1 MSSRR
6 PRRWLRRFVVTVVI
20 LGCLGVAAD
29 RAAAW
34 VAQNRLATMAEE
46 QAAQYDVRAADTSV
60 KIGGFGFLPQL
71 AKQEFSSVTLNM
83 QQPTFSS
90 IPAEDLTVE
99 MTGVHVPRALL
110 TGQAGTAVTVDS
122 TDMRLE
128 LSPAEL
134 AKLAARA
141 TGVDDLTM
149 RVVDGKLH
157 ARLTVSGIE
166 ADATIRPQVKNGRI
180 VLAVDELP
188 DGVPSAIRDGMTSL
202 LAKGITLP
210 ELPFGASL
218 KQVAVEGGSV
228 VLTATA
234 ANLKFAG

>member
-1 MSSRR
+1 
-6 PRRWLRRFVVTVVI
+6 
-20 LGCLGVAAD
+20 
-29 RAAAW
+29 
-34 VAQNRLATMAEE
+34 
-46 QAAQYDVRAADTSV
+46 V

-71 AKQEFSSVTLNM
+71 FAQKFSSMTLNM

-99 MTGVHVPRALL
+99 LTGVHVPRALL
-110 TGQAGTAVTVDS
+110 TGQTGTAVTVDS
-122 TDMRLE
+122 TDMRLK
-128 LSPAEL
+128 LSPAEMS
-134 AKLAARA
+134 KLAARA
-141 TGVDDLTM
+141 TGLDDLTM
-149 RVVDGKLH
+149 RIVDGKLH
-157 ARLTVSGIE
+157 ARLTMSGIE

-180 VLAVDELP
+180 VMAVDALP

-210 ELPFGASL
+210 ELPFRASL

-234 ANLKFAG
+234 ANVKFAR